1 MFLRQREYDCRTSDF
16 FYQSPEHREVSFVF
30 RCINFDEFQMEDPER
45 FEIKLSPQ
53 TESIL
58 VSIRVSKKQEHRVFV
73 YVTT

>member
-1 MFLRQREYDCRTSDF
+1 
-16 FYQSPEHREVSFVF
+16 
-30 RCINFDEFQMEDPER
+30 MEDPER

-58 VSIRVSKKQEHRVFV
+58 VSIRVSKKQEQRVFI